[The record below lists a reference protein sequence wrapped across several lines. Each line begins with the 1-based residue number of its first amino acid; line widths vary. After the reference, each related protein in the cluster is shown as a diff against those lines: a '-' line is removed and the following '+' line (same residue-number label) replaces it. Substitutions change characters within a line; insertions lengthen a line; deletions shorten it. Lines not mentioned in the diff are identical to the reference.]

1 MKNLTTRR
9 LVLVAACVLLTA
21 TGTSSFAQGGETTSP
36 TDNKLATQAQE
47 LLQSIAT
54 EREVYER
61 LKDEILSAVGD
72 DRRAFEK
79 RANDVAFDL
88 VEDVHALAANVVARE
103 AKGLG
108 ASADRAVVTDLV
120 LQISAVLE
128 SAVRQRGEEITELGK
143 RREAAVPDEVPDLE
157 QQMEVADGRIDRA
170 LEILVSQVDVQE
182 SLGLD
187 AQGERDF
194 LAGYLPK
201 RASLLAGRIELARD
215 QLTAVD
221 ARFKAEPQNADL
233 KLEHAKARQTLEAHV
248 EKLDSTANQMEVM
261 GLDASAYR
269 QLRFE
274 ATGEITK
281 DLMSREVMSRVL
293 ASWKD
298 SSIEWLSNN
307 GPKLIFKAIVFVLIL
322 AAFWVLARVAKAVVR
337 KAIRSSRF
345 DWSQLLER
353 TALSVTGTLVMVFGL
368 LMALSQFGVEVAPL
382 LAGLGVAGFIVGF
395 ALQDTLANFAS
406 GVMILIYR
414 PYDVGDLVDVAGGFG
429 KVSDMNLV
437 STTLLTVDH
446 QTLVIPNSKI
456 WGDVIKNVTAQ
467 DIRRVDLVFGISYS
481 DDIPKAEKVLAEI
494 VAAHE
499 MVLENPE
506 PVIKLHNLGDSSVD
520 FIVRPWAKTDDY
532 WDVHWDLT
540 REVKLRFDAEGI
552 SIPFPQRDIHIV
564 SGGPNGE
571 G

>member
-1 MKNLTTRR
+1 
-9 LVLVAACVLLTA
+9 
-21 TGTSSFAQGGETTSP
+21 
-36 TDNKLATQAQE
+36 
-47 LLQSIAT
+47 LQSIAT

-61 LKDEILSAVGD
+61 LKDEISSAAGD
-72 DRRAFEK
+72 DRRALEN
-79 RANDVAFDL
+79 RAIDVAFDL
-88 VEDVHALAANVVARE
+88 VDDVHALAANVVARE
-103 AKGLG
+103 AKGVE
-108 ASADRAVVTDLV
+108 AVSDRAVVTDLV
-120 LQISAVLE
+120 LQISAALE
-128 SAVRQRGEEITELGK
+128 AAVRQRDEEITELG
-143 RREAAVPDEVPDLE
+143 RQREAAA
-157 QQMEVADGRIDRA
+157 ADGLPALDRQIEAADDRIDRA
-170 LEILVSQVDVQE
+170 LEVLVSQVGVQE

-187 AQGERDF
+187 VQGEREF
-194 LAGYLPK
+194 LDGYLPK

-215 QLTAVD
+215 RLTAVD
-221 ARFKAEPQNADL
+221 ARFKAEPQNSDL
-233 KLEHAKARQTLEAHV
+233 KLEHVKARQTLEAHV
-248 EKLDSTANQMEVM
+248 KKLDFTAKQMEVM
-261 GLDASAYR
+261 GLDASVYR

-307 GPKLIFKAIVFVLIL
+307 GLKLIFKAIVFVLIL

-382 LAGLGVAGFIVGF
+382 LAGLGVVGFIVGF
-395 ALQDTLANFAS
+395 ALQDTLSNFAS

-494 VAAHE
+494 VAAHNL
-499 MVLENPE
+499 VLENPE

-520 FIVRPWAKTDDY
+520 FVVRPWAKTDDY

-552 SIPFPQRDIHIV
+552 SIPFPQRDVHIIRE
-564 SGGPNGE
+564 GGE
-571 G
+571 DSHT